1 MANPDGTAIAAAVAS
16 PPSPLYG
23 RSLDTSAE
31 SAAPV
36 PAIVV
41 IMPVLAVTF
50 RMR

>member
-1 MANPDGTAIAAAVAS
+1 MAIPVGYFIEADVAR

-23 RSLDTSAE
+23 WKSLGNTA
-31 SAAPV
+31 V
-36 PAIVV
+36 PATVV

>member
-1 MANPDGTAIAAAVAS
+1 MVIREGAYIEAAVAS

-23 RSLDTSAE
+23 FTLLRI
-31 SAAPV
+31 APV
-36 PAIVV
+36 PATVV